1 MTIHR
6 CPDEACHSTDLEVQV
21 LAWATLDESD
31 PADPQTDADGTEH
44 SWCDASRMRCSACGF
59 TGTASRFEYDPYA
72 PEPDPTER
80 EEGDWV
86 TEDYRTFTQFPT
98 SPNAWRDRVTVGEGE
113 DWRVVLKARM
123 DQSQFWPNVW
133 SLSDHGNLCLL
144 SLTEE

>member
-1 MTIHR
+1 MIHR
-6 CPDEACHSTDLEVQV
+6 CPDKACLSTNLEVQV

-31 PADPQTDADGTEH
+31 PANPQTDADGAEEH
-44 SWCDASRMRCSACGF
+44 SWSDASRMRCSGCGF
-59 TGTASRFEYDPYA
+59 TGTASRFEYDPNA
-72 PEPDPTER
+72 PEEPEL

-86 TEDYRTFTQFPT
+86 TEDHRNFIQHEYPHGY
-98 SPNAWRDRVTVGEGE
+98 RDRVIVGEDE

-123 DQSQFWPNVW
+123 DKGQFFPNVW